1 MGLVRGFKSLI
12 NGNSEEIKKAKK
24 MSLLTHAALM
34 LLVVVSFKFGLL
46 ITSIS
51 LIAPVVFAGLSLL
64 LVKSGEIKSNQN
76 SRLLDCVDI
85 MIFSAHFLLLAFI
98 RFMPLYVSHPIMIL
112 NLMVSAKYVARIIEV
127 AYDSVDHS
135 MVSIRI
141 SALQA
146 EGIIRTDADKVMYR
160 IIEAAPQFTSEQI
173 ADTSLFA

>member
-1 MGLVRGFKSLI
+1 MGLVKGLKSLI

-24 MSLLTHAALM
+24 VSLLTHAALM

-46 ITSIS
+46 ITAIS
-51 LIAPVVFAGLSLL
+51 LTAPVVFAGLSLL
-64 LVKSGEIKSNQN
+64 LVKSNEIKSPK
-76 SRLLDCVDI
+76 SARLLDCVDTI
-85 MIFSAHFLLLAFI
+85 IFSVHSLLLAFI

-127 AYDSVDHS
+127 AYDSIHHS
-135 MVSIRI
+135 MVSVSI

-173 ADTSLFA
+173 ADTSLVA